1 MRIISRILS
10 ATAGLVL
17 LCGVVSCSSG
27 DANNSNAGADKKAE
41 SVAAPSTAE
50 TNADNSSDSPKI
62 IEVEIP
68 ADIVGQPTFSAY
80 NSGMGNL
87 LLKIEKNPNLS
98 EEEQKSILT
107 EAEQKSYD
115 SFITCVA
122 AESYGTV
129 SVELANKLAASDF
142 EHILNAPI
150 PDADN
155 KALEAAIAKCEE
167 KIPN

>member
-10 ATAGLVL
+10 TTAGLVL
-17 LCGVVSCSSG
+17 LCGLASCSSG
-27 DANNSNAGADKKAE
+27 DADNSNAGADKKAE
-41 SVAAPSTAE
+41 SIAAPSTTEA
-50 TNADNSSDSPKI
+50 NADKSSNLPQI
-62 IEVEIP
+62 PEVEIP
-68 ADIVGQPTFSAY
+68 ADIAGQPAFSAY
-80 NSGMGNL
+80 NSGMSSL
-87 LLKIEKNPNLS
+87 LLKIENNPTLN
-98 EEEQKSILT
+98 

-122 AESYGTV
+122 TESYGTV
-129 SVELANKLAASDF
+129 SAELANKLAEGDF
-142 EHILNAPI
+142 EHVLNAPI

>member
-10 ATAGLVL
+10 AAAGLVL
-17 LCGVVSCSSG
+17 LCGVASCSSG
-27 DANNSNAGADKKAE
+27 DADNSNAGADKKAE
-41 SVAAPSTAE
+41 SVAVPSTAE
-50 TNADNSSDSPKI
+50 ANADNSSNMPQI
-62 IEVEIP
+62 PEVEIP
-68 ADIVGQPTFSAY
+68 ADIAGQPAFSAY
-80 NSGMGNL
+80 NSEMSSL
-87 LLKIEKNPNLS
+87 LLKIENNPTLD
-98 EEEQKSILT
+98 

-129 SVELANKLAASDF
+129 SAELANKLAEGDF
-142 EHILNAPI
+142 EHVLNAPI
-150 PDADN
+150 TDADN